1 MKNLFPTAEILGKA
15 ATRETL
21 LISKA
26 RKAGTA
32 TEMAFVNIL
41 PVRLREEQME
51 ERRRERA
58 SFCFVLDSDQGG
70 DCFLKFETISRR
82 VSMANG

>member
-21 LISKA
+21 VISKA

-41 PVRLREEQME
+41 PVREREEQKE
-51 ERRRERA
+51 KRRRERA
-58 SFCFVLDSDQGG
+58 DVCFGERQGIFVSDVRNTIKQCFNGG
-70 DCFLKFETISRR
+70 
-82 VSMANG
+82 